1 MNFEVT
7 APEKLPDYYPP
18 IRAGSS
24 IADYEGNL
32 WVLPT
37 TSNLSA
43 QLAQQ
48 MGQQGGRGGFGGGPG
63 GGGRG
68 GAPGDS
74 TRRGAR
80 GDSTGRGG
88 APGDSTG
95 RGGRGGFG
103 GLPAALMQPTA
114 PLVYDVINRK
124 GELTHRVQFPAG
136 RQIVGFGPGGAIYMV
151 SREGVRRDS
160 TFLERTHVAK

>member
-7 APEKLPDYYPP
+7 APEKLPDYFPP

-48 MGQQGGRGGFGGGPG
+48 MGQQGGGGRGGFGGG
-63 GGGRG
+63 GGRGG

-95 RGGRGGFG
+95 RGGRGGTPPG
-103 GLPAALMQPTA
+103 LMQPTA

-151 SREGVRRDS
+151 SREGARRDS
-160 TFLERTHVAK
+160 TFLERTHVAN